1 MLLRRS
7 YGLMD
12 RHKYSFNKWSFCS
25 VKISF
30 SILSEIQNSWWSWT
44 IYIYY
49 NLVLLKTNVEVIILQ
64 HFHIFH
70 SETSHSSLVSLSSL
84 CEHTFSSVLSSAI
97 TFLHIF
103 TLAYNRIKWIYFEF
117 YSHLCNLKKIWDF
130 TISCISIA
138 LPGSNWIL
146 DDLQQVCVAN
156 TSFL

>member
-1 MLLRRS
+1 MTFKRWFDIVDKQLVTYIIVFQTMQSIWLEDIEVLLRRS

-84 CEHTFSSVLSSAI
+84 REHTFSSVPSNNFSS
-97 TFLHIF
+97 
-103 TLAYNRIKWIYFEF
+103 YFHF
-117 YSHLCNLKKIWDF
+117 SL
-130 TISCISIA
+130 
-138 LPGSNWIL
+138 
-146 DDLQQVCVAN
+146 
-156 TSFL
+156 